1 MFLKVLRAFVSLIL
15 FRRPFHSLGMSIV
28 CRKITIE
35 MKFGS
40 VSMQM
45 INKKESLTE
54 EIDEIKG
61 ISWRQQIDKYLQKIG
76 RI

>member
-1 MFLKVLRAFVSLIL
+1 
-15 FRRPFHSLGMSIV
+15 
-28 CRKITIE
+28 

-61 ISWRQQIDKYLQKIG
+61 ISWRQQIDEY
-76 RI
+76 